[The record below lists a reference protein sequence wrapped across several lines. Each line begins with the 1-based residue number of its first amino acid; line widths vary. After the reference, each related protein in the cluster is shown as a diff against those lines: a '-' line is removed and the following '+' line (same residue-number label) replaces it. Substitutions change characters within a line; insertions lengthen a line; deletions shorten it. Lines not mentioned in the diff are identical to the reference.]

1 MFMQWFWLPSK
12 QNIHLLHG
20 RDGDTE
26 TSCPIDKL
34 VAFGPNLVTW
44 PDTSCHNNIGSFSLM
59 WPNPPCL

>member
-1 MFMQWFWLPSK
+1 MQWFWLPSK

-20 RDGDTE
+20 LDGDTE

-34 VAFGPNLVTW
+34 VTFGPNLVTW
-44 PDTSCHNNIGSFSLM
+44 PDTSCPNTIGSFSLM